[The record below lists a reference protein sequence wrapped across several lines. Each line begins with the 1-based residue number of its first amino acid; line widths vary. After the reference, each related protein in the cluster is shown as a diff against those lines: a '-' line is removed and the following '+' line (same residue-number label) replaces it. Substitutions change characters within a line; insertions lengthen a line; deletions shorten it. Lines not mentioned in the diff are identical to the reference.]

1 MNNVTIQ
8 EVIEWVQSF
17 HKKSTQALTPAE
29 RKEQKKYATLVQ
41 TPKDKFILSSMLDES
56 TQIRNNQKL
65 AFQIKEMIDQHGSP
79 SFFTPFEKFLM
90 TMFAKFGYRFD
101 NIAIP
106 IFKDQVRKETANVI
120 IDEAR
125 PKLTEHLAM
134 RRKQGIIENVNLLG
148 EVVLG
153 NGEAD
158 HRYKHYLRALE
169 EPDITYISIKLSGI
183 YAQIH
188 PLNYEQ
194 SKKDLCDRVAA
205 IFQKAID
212 YPYKNFAGKT
222 VPKFVNLDMEE
233 YKDTHLT
240 MDVFKTVL
248 SMPQFKN
255 YTAGIVIQAYLP
267 DAWELQSELLEF
279 AKNRFEN
286 GGAPLKMRL
295 VKGANLQMEEVISS
309 LKHWTVPVYDTKVAV
324 DANYL
329 KILDRALQPDNIRAL
344 RVGVASHN
352 LFTIGYAFI
361 LSQKNMVQEFVSFE
375 MLEGMANHLAR
386 TMREMDKQLIL
397 YTPVVKKEHFLNAI
411 SYLVRRLDENTS
423 KDNFLRYSFNL
434 KPGTQDWNFLVDQF
448 TTAFNMRNDISCIP
462 KRKQDR
468 TLPAVEKG
476 NINSF
481 VNEADTDFDLIP
493 QKKWVKNI
501 LQKWQKGPDHAPI
514 SIPVQLGKEGIEDV
528 QYKEYTDR
536 CQNTTIVTYK
546 MGLCNENQ
554 MSQLLDIADRD
565 DSGWS
570 TTSMDER
577 KRILMKTADL
587 LNAKRGDLI
596 GCMAAVT
603 GKTIMEGDVEVS
615 EAVDFCRFY
624 PITMVDFDKLETVNN
639 TPKGVILVVSPW
651 NFPLA
656 IPTGGVAAAL
666 AGGNRVI
673 LKPATVAAPIAW
685 EFARC
690 FWEAGVPQEALQV
703 VVCDGPKTLNKLI
716 TSPIIKHIIL
726 TGGTDTAF
734 SILKE
739 NPKCPLS
746 AETGG
751 KNAIIV
757 TECGD
762 QDHAIQNIITSA
774 FSNAGQ
780 KCSACSL
787 LILEK
792 GVYNDPGFKKKLTDA
807 VTSIQCG
814 SPWNTRNIVG
824 PMITNNNE
832 KLKTALELQPGE
844 EWLVAPDYV
853 DQNKYILRPCVKW
866 GVKKGNFTFEN
877 EIFAPVL
884 SVVCADS
891 LDDAIEL
898 VNSLEFGL
906 TSGIQTLSKD
916 ERALWKSKIEA
927 GNLYINRGITG
938 AIVNRQPFGGMKRS
952 AFGGGLKAG
961 GVNYVSSFVCFT
973 EKANNPE
980 KNEQIIYFRELQE
993 LFSDSNEVGR
1003 IKQAIKSF
1011 GSNYDNIFCK
1021 ETDVNQLYGEENT
1034 TRYLPLKSCCLR
1046 VNNND
1051 KPIQI
1056 ALVALGAY
1064 GCKTPLTISADQNY
1078 PEIDKIKKIAKECNS
1093 SVIIEDETAFISKM
1107 ENFERIRTCSDQL
1120 SDAIWKKA
1128 GDKGIYIAC
1137 VPPLIEGRI
1146 ELLHYLKEQSISFE
1160 YHRYGSFIG
1169 E

>member
-17 HKKSTQALTPAE
+17 HKKSTQALTPSE

-56 TQIRNNQKL
+56 TQIRNNRKL
-65 AFQIKEMIDQHGSP
+65 ARQIKEMIDQNGSP

-90 TMFAKFGYRFD
+90 SMFAKFGYQFD
-101 NIAIP
+101 SIAMP

-212 YPYKNFAGKT
+212 HPYKNFAGKT

-233 YKDTHLT
+233 YKNTHLT

-361 LSQKNMVQEFVSFE
+361 LSQKNMIQDYVSFE

-434 KPGTQDWNFLVDQF
+434 KPGSQEWNFLVDQF
-448 TTAFNMRNDISCIP
+448 TTAYNMRNDISSIP
-462 KRKQDR
+462 KRKQNR
-468 TLPAVEKG
+468 TLPAIEKG
-476 NINSF
+476 DIDIF
-481 VNEADTDFDLIP
+481 VNEADTDFDLLP
-493 QKKWVKNI
+493 QKAWVKSI
-501 LQKWQKGPDHAPI
+501 LQKWQKGPDHSPVT
-514 SIPVQLGKEGIEDV
+514 IPVQLGKEGVDAK

-536 CQNTTIVTYK
+536 CQNSTITTYR
-546 MGLCNENQ
+546 MGLCNEDQ
-554 MSQLLDIADRD
+554 MDQLLDIANKDN
-565 DSGWS
+565 SGWS
-570 TTSMDER
+570 NTSLAER
-577 KRILMKTADL
+577 KRILMKSADL

-624 PITMVDFDKLETVNN
+624 PITMAEFDKLETVNI

-651 NFPLA
+651 NFPIA

-703 VVCDGPKTLNKLI
+703 VVCDGSKSLNKLI
-716 TSPIIKHIIL
+716 TSPVIKHIIL

-762 QDHAIQNIITSA
+762 QDHAIQNIITST

-814 SPWNTRNIVG
+814 SPWNTSNIVG

-844 EWLVAPDYV
+844 EWLVAPCYV

-891 LDDAIEL
+891 LDEAIEL

-961 GVNYVSSFVCFT
+961 GVNYVSSFVRFT
-973 EKANNPE
+973 EKAITPASD
-980 KNEQIIYFRELQE
+980 EQVAYFSELQE
-993 LFSDSNEVGR
+993 IFSDANDLRS

-1011 GSNYDNIFCK
+1011 AASYDTIFCK
-1021 ETDVNQLYGEENT
+1021 ETDVNNLYGEENT

-1046 VNNND
+1046 ITGD
-1051 KPIQI
+1051 EKPVQV
-1056 ALVALGAY
+1056 ALIALGAY
-1064 GCKTPLTISADQNY
+1064 GCKTPLTISVTQNY
-1078 PEIDKIKKIAKECNS
+1078 KDLEKIQKIAQACKCT
-1093 SVIIEDETAFISKM
+1093 VKTEDEASFINKM
-1107 ENFERIRTCSDQL
+1107 GDFERIRTCNDNL
-1120 SDAIWKKA
+1120 SDAIWNKA
-1128 GDKGIYIAC
+1128 GEKGLYIAC
-1137 VPPLIEGRI
+1137 TPPISEGRI
-1146 ELLHYLKEQSISFE
+1146 ELLHYLKEQSISYE

>member
-1 MNNVTIQ
+1 MSNVAIQ

-17 HKKSTQALTPAE
+17 HSKSMHALTASE

-41 TPKDKFILSSMLDES
+41 TPRDKFILSSMLDES
-56 TQIRNNQKL
+56 TQIRNNKKL
-65 AFQIKEMIDQHGSP
+65 AYQIKGLVDEYGSP
-79 SFFTPFEKFLM
+79 SFFSFSEKFLM
-90 TMFAKFGYRFD
+90 TMFAKFGYHFD
-101 NIAIP
+101 NIAMSV
-106 IFKDQVRKETANVI
+106 FKDQIRKETSNVI

-134 RRKQGIIENVNLLG
+134 RKKEGIIENVNLLG

-153 NGEAD
+153 NNEAD
-158 HRYKHYLRALE
+158 HRYNHYLRALE
-169 EPDITYISIKLSGI
+169 QPDITYISIKLSGI

-212 YPYKNFAGKT
+212 NPYENRNGKK
-222 VPKFVNLDMEE
+222 VAKFVNLDMEE
-233 YKDTHLT
+233 YKDIHLT

-279 AKNRFEN
+279 AKNRFED

-295 VKGANLQMEEVISS
+295 VKGANLQMEEIISS

-329 KILDRALQPDNIRAL
+329 KIIDRALQPENIKAL
-344 RVGVASHN
+344 RVGIASHN
-352 LFTIGYAFI
+352 LFTIGYAFL
-361 LSQKNMVQEFVSFE
+361 LSQKNMVQEYVSFE

-434 KPGTQDWNFLVDQF
+434 KVGSPEWKFLTDQF
-448 TTAFNMRNDISCIP
+448 TTAYNMRNDISSIP
-462 KRKQDR
+462 KRKQNR
-468 TLPAVEKG
+468 TLPAPERG
-476 NINSF
+476 DMDSF
-481 VNEADTDFDLIP
+481 VNEPDTDFDLTP
-493 QKKWVKNI
+493 QKEWVKHI
-501 LQKWQKGPDHAPI
+501 IQKWQKGSDSKPVT
-514 SIPVQLGKEGIEDV
+514 IPVQLGKEGVDAA
-528 QYKEYTDR
+528 QYKNYTDK
-536 CQNTTIVTYK
+536 CQTDTVVTYK
-546 MGLCNENQ
+546 MGLCNADQ
-554 MSQLLDIADRD
+554 MSQILDIADRD
-565 DSGWS
+565 DSLWS
-570 TTSMDER
+570 GTSLSDR
-577 KRILMKTADL
+577 KRILMKCADL
-587 LNAKRGDLI
+587 LNARRGDLI
-596 GCMAAVT
+596 GCMSAVT

-624 PITMVDFDKLETVNN
+624 PVSMIEFENLETVK
-639 TPKGVILVVSPW
+639 TSPKGVVLVVSPW

-656 IPTGGVAAAL
+656 IPVGGVAAAL
-666 AGGNRVI
+666 TGGNRVI

-685 EFARC
+685 EFAKC
-690 FWEAGVPQEALQV
+690 FWDAGVPKDALQV
-703 VVCDGPKTLNKLI
+703 VVCDTYQTLSILT
-716 TSPIIKHIIL
+716 TSPVIKHTIL

-734 SILKE
+734 AILKE

-787 LILEK
+787 LLLEK
-792 GVYNDPGFKKKLTDA
+792 GVYNDPNFKKKLTDA
-807 VTSIQCG
+807 VTSILCG
-814 SPWNTRNIVG
+814 SPWNTKNIVG

-832 KLKTALELQPGE
+832 KLKTALQLEAGE
-844 EWLVAPDYV
+844 EWLVPPTFA
-853 DQNKYILRPCVKW
+853 DQNKYILKPCVKW
-866 GVKKGNFTFEN
+866 GVKKGNFTFGN

-884 SVVCADS
+884 SVVCIDS
-891 LDDAIEL
+891 LEEGIEL
-898 VNSLEFGL
+898 VNSLEYGL
-906 TSGIQTLSKD
+906 TSGLQTLSKD
-916 ERALWKSKIEA
+916 ERELWKSKIIA

-961 GVNYVSSFVCFT
+961 GINYVSTFVNFI
-973 EKANNPE
+973 EKETPVTDDKALAYFE
-980 KNEQIIYFRELQE
+980 KLQD
-993 LFSDSNEVGR
+993 LFPDQNDLR
-1003 IKQAIKSF
+1003 KLRKAIRSYAA
-1011 GSNYDNIFCK
+1011 NYDSIFCK
-1021 ETDVNQLYGEENT
+1021 EVDVNHIYGEQNT
-1034 TRYLPLKSCCLR
+1034 SRYLPLKNCCLR
-1046 VNNND
+1046 VQNDD
-1051 KPIQI
+1051 KPIDI
-1056 ALVALGAY
+1056 TLIALGAY
-1064 GCKTPLTISADQNY
+1064 GSKTPLTISLDSSYADTDR
-1078 PEIDKIKKIAKECNS
+1078 IRHIAEECQATVRLES
-1093 SVIIEDETAFISKM
+1093 EEEFINNMSD
-1107 ENFERIRTCSDQL
+1107 FERIRTCNDKY
-1120 SDAIWKKA
+1120 SDAIYNKA
-1128 GDKGIYIAC
+1128 AECGLYIAN
-1137 VPPLIEGRI
+1137 VQPLSEGRI
-1146 ELLHYLKEQSISFE
+1146 ELLHYLKEQSISYE

>member
-1 MNNVTIQ
+1 MNKVTIQ
-8 EVIEWVQSF
+8 EVIDWVQSF
-17 HKKSTQALTPAE
+17 HAKSTQALTTAE

-56 TQIRNNQKL
+56 TQIRNNKKL
-65 AFQIKEMIDQHGSP
+65 AYQIKDIIDQNGSP
-79 SFFTPFEKFLM
+79 SFLSFSEKFLM
-90 TMFAKFGYRFD
+90 TMFAKVGYRFD

-106 IFKDQVRKETANVI
+106 IFKDEVRKETANVI

-194 SKKDLCDRVAA
+194 SKKDLCERVAA
-205 IFQKAID
+205 IFQKAMD
-212 YPYKNFAGKT
+212 HPYTNFAGKS

-309 LKHWTVPVYDTKVAV
+309 LRHWTVPIYDTKVAV

-329 KILDRALQPDNIRAL
+329 KILDRALEPDNIRAL

-352 LFTIGYAFI
+352 LFTIGYAFL
-361 LSQKNMVQEFVSFE
+361 LSQKNMVQEYVSFE

-386 TMREMDKQLIL
+386 TMRSMDKQLIL

-434 KPGTQDWNFLVDQF
+434 KPGNQDWNFLVDQF
-448 TTAFNMRNDISCIP
+448 STAYQMREDISSIP
-462 KRKQDR
+462 KRKQNR

-476 NINSF
+476 NMDEF
-481 VNEADTDFDLIP
+481 VNEADTDFDLRP
-493 QKKWVKNI
+493 QKIWVKDI
-501 LQKWQKGPDHAPI
+501 LQKWQKGPEQAPVV
-514 SIPVQLGKEGIEDV
+514 IPVQLGKEGVDAV
-528 QYKEYTDR
+528 RYKDYIDR
-536 CQNTTIVTYK
+536 CQKDTVTTYR
-546 MGLCNENQ
+546 MGLCNEEQ
-554 MSQLLDIADRD
+554 ITQLLDIADRD
-565 DSGWS
+565 DAGWS
-570 TTSMDER
+570 STSLSER
-577 KRILMKTADL
+577 KRILMKCADL

-624 PITMVDFDKLETVNN
+624 PITMIEFDKLETVKN
-639 TPKGVILVVSPW
+639 TPKGVILVISPW

-673 LKPATVAAPIAW
+673 LKPATVAAPVAW
-685 EFARC
+685 EFAQC
-690 FWEAGVPQEALQV
+690 FWDAGVPKEALQV
-703 VVCDGPKTLNKLI
+703 VVCDGYNTLNKLT
-716 TSPIIKHIIL
+716 TSPVIKHIIL

-792 GVYNDPGFKKKLTDA
+792 GVYNDTNFKKKLTDA

-814 SPWNTRNIVG
+814 SPWNTSNIVG

-832 KLKTALELQPGE
+832 KLKIALELQPGE
-844 EWLVAPDYV
+844 EWLVAPVYA

-891 LDDAIEL
+891 LQDAIEL

-906 TSGIQTLSKD
+906 TSGLQTLSKD

-961 GVNYVSSFVCFT
+961 GVNYVSSFVRFI
-973 EKANNPE
+973 EKANSAERDEPLS
-980 KNEQIIYFRELQE
+980 YFSELQE
-993 LFSDSNEVGR
+993 VFSDTNDLR
-1003 IKQAIKSF
+1003 KLKQGIISF
-1011 GSNYDNIFCK
+1011 AKNYDNIFCK
-1021 ETDVNQLYGEENT
+1021 EVDVNHLYGEENT

-1046 VNNND
+1046 LNQND

-1064 GCKTPLTISADQNY
+1064 GCKTPLTISVDQNY
-1078 PEIDKIKKIAKECNS
+1078 PELERVQKIAKACNS
-1093 SVIIEDETAFISKM
+1093 LIRIEEESTFIREM
-1107 ENFERIRTCSDQL
+1107 GNYERIRSCSENL
-1120 SDAIWKKA
+1120 SEAIYQKA
-1128 GDKGIYIAC
+1128 GEKGIYIANTE
-1137 VPPLIEGRI
+1137 PLSEGRI